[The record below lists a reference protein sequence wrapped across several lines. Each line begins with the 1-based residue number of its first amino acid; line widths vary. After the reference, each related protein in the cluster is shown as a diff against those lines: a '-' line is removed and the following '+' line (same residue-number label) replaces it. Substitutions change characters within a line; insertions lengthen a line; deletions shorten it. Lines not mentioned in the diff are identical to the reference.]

1 MVKESEPTAG
11 EEGAPEQEA
20 EALRESIAAWRRDIE
35 VVEEHVGAVE
45 GQVTGEDESVDDLD
59 RIQARL
65 KQAHSALAESQKRL
79 SDAIVQA
86 ERFAEQQSEREKRS
100 GT

>member
-1 MVKESEPTAG
+1 MAKEP
-11 EEGAPEQEA
+11 EGTPEQEA

-45 GQVTGEDESVDDLD
+45 GQVTGDDDPDDDLD
-59 RIQARL
+59 RIQSRL
-65 KQAHSALAESQKRL
+65 KQAHAALAESQKRL

-86 ERFAEQQSEREKRS
+86 ERFADQQSEREKRPA
-100 GT
+100 T

>member
-1 MVKESEPTAG
+1 MVEETEDTTKKEAKE
-11 EEGAPEQEA
+11 
-20 EALRESIAAWRRDIE
+20 LRESIAVRRRDIE

-45 GQVTGEDESVDDLD
+45 GQVTGEEDPADDLD

-65 KQAHSALAESQKRL
+65 KQAHAALAESQQRL

-100 GT
+100 SN